1 MPDDPKTPPASTA
14 DDEGSDTAGAVVE
27 SAAEIAIGAVI
38 APFTGGE
45 TVPMVETMVETFE
58 AGVDRLTHLRSR
70 DESAIEDDGLPEGG
84 GSSPGDDGS
93 E

>member
-1 MPDDPKTPPASTA
+1 MPDDPQTTPASTEEPE
-14 DDEGSDTAGAVVE
+14 DTDTAGAVVE

-58 AGVDRLTHLRSR
+58 AGVDRLTHLRSHG
-70 DESAIEDDGLPEGG
+70 DADSEEDGLTEGG
-84 GSSPGDDGS
+84 DDSPGDDGR

>member
-45 TVPMVETMVETFE
+45 TVPMVETLE
-58 AGVDRLTHLRSR
+58 AGVDRLTHLHTHS
-70 DESAIEDDGLPEGG
+70 ESDIEDEGLPEGG
-84 GSSPGDDGS
+84 DHSPGDDGS